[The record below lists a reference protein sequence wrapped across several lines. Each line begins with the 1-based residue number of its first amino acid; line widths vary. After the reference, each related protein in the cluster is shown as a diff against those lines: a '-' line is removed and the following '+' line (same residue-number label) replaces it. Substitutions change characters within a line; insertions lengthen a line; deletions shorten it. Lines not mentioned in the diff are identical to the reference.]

1 MREFLTTEASVGLST
16 QEATDRLLHFGYN
29 ELTGEKPKNAVTLF
43 LKVLSEPMLLLLVLC
58 GGLYFLMGDTKDA
71 LMLLSAVF
79 VVIGITFFQERKTEK
94 TLEKLKNL
102 ASPRAVVLR
111 DGKQIR
117 IPGREVVKGD
127 IIFLHE
133 GDRVPADAVLFS
145 AKNLSVDES
154 LLTGESVAVRKTE
167 YDGQQEHTKPG
178 GEDLPYVYA
187 GSLVVGGSG
196 TAQVSAT
203 GNESEMGKIGKSLRT
218 IKEED
223 TLLRKETTKIVR
235 ILAIAGL
242 FICLFV
248 VGIYF
253 TTKGN
258 LLQALLSGLTLSMA
272 LLPEELPVILIVF
285 LTLGAW
291 RISKRKV
298 LTRHSAAIETLGAAT
313 VLCTDK
319 TGTLTINQMELTN
332 LYTHGTQYAINDY
345 PTSELPKS
353 FQRVLKYGILASE
366 KNSFDPIEKELQKMG
381 AIHIKEVM
389 DEIKGWKVIK
399 EYPFSKTLL
408 AVTHVYKKSD
418 NDFIVAAKGAPEAIL
433 SLCHMPEKE
442 KTVIMHEV
450 RAMSDKGLRVIGCAK
465 TNYSKTVL
473 PDTQQE
479 FDYEFVGLFGFID
492 PPRSTAAD
500 SVREAYGAGMRVIII
515 TGDYPGTA
523 QYIAREIGIINP
535 EAVITGEQLVS
546 ITHLELRE
554 VIKTTNIFAR
564 VLPEQKLMIVNALK
578 SNGEIVAMTGD
589 GINDAPALKAAH
601 IGIAMGDRGTDVA
614 REAASLVLL
623 NDDFSSIVSAV
634 RLGRRIYENLKRAM
648 GYIFSVHVPI
658 AGMAMLPLLFNF
670 PVVLFPAHIAF
681 LELIIDPSCST
692 VFESEKEDIDIMH
705 RPPRHLRQPMFS
717 KTTVFVSLLQGFSV
731 LFVVFVLFV
740 YAVSFGKGEMVART
754 YAFVSLVLSNL
765 LLIITNLSWQRSI
778 REILRVGNAVL
789 SLVVI
794 TATSSLILIVYVPFL
809 SELFHLT
816 ALSFSDVVIILLVVC
831 MSQIWF
837 EFLKLIWRKRKA
849 LT

>member
-1 MREFLTTEASVGLST
+1 
-16 QEATDRLLHFGYN
+16 
-29 ELTGEKPKNAVTLF
+29 
-43 LKVLSEPMLLLLVLC
+43 
-58 GGLYFLMGDTKDA
+58 MGDTKDA

-111 DGKQIR
+111 DGKQTR

-127 IIFLHE
+127 IIYLYE

-145 AKNLSVDES
+145 AKNLSIDES

-167 YDGQQEHTKPG
+167 YDGQQEHTKPV

-187 GSLVVGGSG
+187 GSLVVSG
-196 TAQVSAT
+196 RGIAQVSAI
-203 GNESEMGKIGKSLRT
+203 GNESEMGKIGKSLGT

-242 FICLFV
+242 FVCIFV
-248 VGIYF
+248 VGIHF
-253 TTKGN
+253 TLKGD

-332 LYTHGTQYAINDY
+332 LYTHGTHYAINDY
-345 PTSELPKS
+345 PTTELPKN

-366 KNSFDPIEKELQKMG
+366 KETFDPIEKELQKMG
-381 AIHIKEVM
+381 AIHIKEIM
-389 DEIKGWKVIK
+389 NESKEWKVIR

-408 AVTHVYKKSD
+408 AVTHVYKKPD

-433 SLCHMPEKE
+433 SLCYMPEKE
-442 KTVIMHEV
+442 KSVIMHEV
-450 RAMSDKGLRVIGCAK
+450 RIMSDKGLRVIGCAK
-465 TNYSKTVL
+465 ANYSKTML

-492 PPRSTAAD
+492 PPRSTATD

-515 TGDYPGTA
+515 TGDYSGTA
-523 QYIAREIGIINP
+523 QYIAREIGIKNP
-535 EAVITGEQLVS
+535 EVVITGEQLVTM
-546 ITHLELRE
+546 THLELRE

-648 GYIFSVHVPI
+648 GYILSVHVPI

-692 VFESEKEDIDIMH
+692 VFESEKEDVDIMNK
-705 RPPRHLRQPMFS
+705 PPRHLHKPMFS
-717 KTTVFVSLLQGFSV
+717 KATVLVNLLQGASV
-731 LFVVFVLFV
+731 LFVVFTLFW
-740 YAVSFGKGEMVART
+740 YAVSFGKGEVIART

-765 LLIITNLSWQRSI
+765 LLIITNLSWQKTI
-778 REILRVGNAVL
+778 REILRVGNTMLVLVLVTAV
-789 SLVVI
+789 
-794 TATSSLILIVYVPFL
+794 SSLILIVYVPFL
-809 SELFHLT
+809 SELFHL
-816 ALSFSDVVIILLVVC
+816 APLLAGDIVIIMCVVGI
-831 MSQIWF
+831 SQLWF
-837 EFLKLIWRKRKA
+837 EALKLFWRRRK
-849 LT
+849 TTK